1 MGQNPRTSRYPQT
14 NFHGHLLDGCSPK
27 YRGGPSVL
35 THRRIVAKIPGPPD
49 QVVMPTARGQMDGFT
64 RAELILETRWTFCT
78 RRRWCETKTGWCLGH
93 LRKIW
98 KSIGMITPN
107 IWENKN
113 LPNHQPENL
122 LGREKKTCRK
132 NRILQ
137 SVQRTNW
144 PQYSQQQDGET
155 KSLGLK
161 VEIRISPTETG
172 IDSIRVHVL
181 GNFKCLCVLEPFLDL
196 TSGCKANTNW
206 NHHAAWLF

>member
-122 LGREKKTCRK
+122 LGREKKPAEKIGSYSLCK
-132 NRILQ
+132 GRIGRNIANNKMVKQKAWGWRL
-137 SVQRTNW
+137 
-144 PQYSQQQDGET
+144 
-155 KSLGLK
+155 KSGSHQPRQGLT
-161 VEIRISPTETG
+161 VY
-172 IDSIRVHVL
+172 VYM
-181 GNFKCLCVLEPFLDL
+181 F
-196 TSGCKANTNW
+196 
-206 NHHAAWLF
+206 